1 MNKLELFYNSYHNKN
16 SFFYKPITAGN
27 FTYFYILQLLQK
39 ADSLRGRTIL
49 DVGCGVGALSFY
61 FASQGAKAVVGVDV
75 SSRAIQIAQAAQ
87 DKLQFPT
94 IFFKQGELVNNMYA
108 FDILFCSEVIEH
120 VADDSAFLHTLCS
133 NIKPGGTLL
142 LTTPSKEN
150 ALFKF
155 GFYKKFDKEVGHE
168 RRYTKEG
175 LAKLILSH
183 GFEIQVIREVEG
195 PLRNILFTTKLGFII
210 RFIRGPLVPL
220 FHFFDTLS
228 AKIFGASDI
237 QVIAKKL

>member
-1 MNKLELFYNSYHNKN
+1 MNTLESFYNSYHSKN
-16 SFFYKPITAGN
+16 SFFYKAITAGN

-39 ADSLRGRTIL
+39 ADSIKGATIL

-61 FASQGAKAVVGVDV
+61 FAGQGAKAVVGVDV
-75 SSRAIQIAQAAQ
+75 SSRAIQIAQTAQ
-87 DKLQFPT
+87 GKLLFPNVV
-94 IFFKQGELVNNMYA
+94 FKHGELVNNMYA
-108 FDILFCSEVIEH
+108 FNMLFCSEVIEH
-120 VADDSAFLHTLCS
+120 VADDSAFLHTLHS
-133 NIKPGGTLL
+133 NIKPGGTLV

-150 ALFKF
+150 VLYKL

-168 RRYTKEG
+168 RRYTKAG
-175 LAKLILSH
+175 LAKLITSH
-183 GFEIQVIREVEG
+183 GFVIQVIREVEG
-195 PLRNILFTTKLGFII
+195 PLRNILFTTKLGFLI

-237 QVIAKKL
+237 QVIARKL